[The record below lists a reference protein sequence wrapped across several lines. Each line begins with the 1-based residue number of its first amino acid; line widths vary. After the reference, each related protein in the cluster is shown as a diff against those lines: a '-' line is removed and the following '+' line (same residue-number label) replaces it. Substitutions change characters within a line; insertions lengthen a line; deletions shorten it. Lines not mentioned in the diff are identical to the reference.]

1 MLLPLLR
8 PLDADPDREFRVDL
22 FPPASL
28 ETVGVVR
35 RLLRDM
41 LTATGADPDG
51 PCLILSELLANAL
64 LHGDG
69 APSVALELRCGRIY
83 IAVTDGSTA
92 PPARP
97 EPDVARTCG
106 RGLDLVAA
114 LADDW
119 GVELIGVCGKAVWA
133 VAAVDR

>member
-1 MLLPLLR
+1 MLI
-8 PLDADPDREFRVDL
+8 
-22 FPPASL
+22 
-28 ETVGVVR
+28 
-35 RLLRDM
+35 
-41 LTATGADPDG
+41 ATGVDPDG

-64 LHGDG
+64 LHGAG
-69 APSVALELRCGRIY
+69 APGVALELRCGRLCV
-83 IAVTDGSTA
+83 AVTDRSTTA
-92 PPARP
+92 PTGP

-119 GVELIGVCGKAVWA
+119 GVELIGVCGKAVRA

>member
-1 MLLPLLR
+1 MR

-28 ETVGVVR
+28 QTVGAVR
-35 RLLRDM
+35 RLLRD
-41 LTATGADPDG
+41 LLVTAGADPDAA
-51 PCLILSELLANAL
+51 CLILSELLANAL
-64 LHGDG
+64 LHGAG
-69 APSVALELRCGRIY
+69 APTVSLELRCGRLY
-83 IAVTDGSTA
+83 IAVADGSTA
-92 PPARP
+92 APVRP

>member
-8 PLDADPDREFRVDL
+8 PLDADPHREFRVDL

-28 ETVGVVR
+28 QVVGVVR

-41 LTATGADPDG
+41 LVTAGADPDG

-64 LHGDG
+64 LHGAG
-69 APSVALELRCGRIY
+69 APTVSLELRCGRLW
-83 IAVTDGSTA
+83 IAVADGSTA
-92 PPARP
+92 APVGP